1 MKKETGITLIA
12 LIVTIIILLIL
23 VAVSMSMILGNQG
36 ILTHAQQGANV
47 MYEAEVNTQKGFNSL
62 VTEMESVKN
71 TESIPI
77 KIGDYVAYH
86 PREENLEQYT
96 IKGENSGWV
105 DIENNPSVL
114 QNQTINQEEF
124 TWRVFSILNNRT
136 VELIACDTEVT
147 QNRTSI
153 GFCGEQGYN
162 NAVYILNDICNSL
175 YSNEQKQAVAR
186 SINIE
191 DVQNKIDTSKW
202 NYQEYINEEDI
213 ENPISYGQT
222 KHIESV
228 IYELNEQEEGVYY
241 PAIFAQEKTTKNK
254 IDDIVIKGNLEKSEQ
269 TQLITESYKKAN
281 DMDIEQTAWKMN
293 EEIFNT
299 NPFILVETKNHGKD
313 GNIYKELLGNSYNAN
328 TWIASR
334 GVNVSNIFGSSLNG
348 VIYPAGF
355 GIFELA
361 VNQIDFQE
369 MYYTNGY
376 KTGITSNHMA
386 TIRPIITIPIE
397 NMNMQVG
404 NGEKETPWE
413 IL

>member
-23 VAVSMSMILGNQG
+23 VAISMSMILGNQG

-62 VTEMESVKN
+62 VAEMESVEN

-86 PREENLEQYT
+86 PGEENLEQYT

-105 DIENNPSVL
+105 DIENNPNVL

-136 VELIACDTEVT
+136 VKLIACDTEVT

-191 DVQNKIDTSKW
+191 DVQNKIDANKW
-202 NYQEYINEEDI
+202 NYQEYINEEDL
-213 ENPISYGQT
+213 ENPISYGKV

-228 IYELNEQEEGVYY
+228 IYELNEQEQGVYY
-241 PAIFAQEKTTKNK
+241 PAIFSQEKTTKNK
-254 IDDIVIKGNLEKSEQ
+254 IEDILIKGNLEKSEQ
-269 TQLITESYKKAN
+269 TQLITESYKKASN
-281 DMDIEQTAWKMN
+281 MDIEQTAWKMD
-293 EEIFNT
+293 EQTFQT
-299 NPFILVETKNHGKD
+299 NPFLTVETKNHIED
-313 GNIYKELLGNSYNAN
+313 STIYQELLGSSYHTN

-348 VIYPAGF
+348 IIYPAGF

-376 KTGITSNHMA
+376 KTGITSYHTA
-386 TIRPIITIPIE
+386 TIRPIVTISIE
-397 NMNMQVG
+397 NINTEIG
-404 NGEKETPWE
+404 NGKKESPWE

>member
-62 VTEMESVKN
+62 VAEMESVEN
-71 TESIPI
+71 TESMSI

-202 NYQEYINEEDI
+202 NYQEYINEEDL
-213 ENPISYGQT
+213 ENPISYGKV

-228 IYELNEQEEGVYY
+228 IYELNEQEQGVYY
-241 PAIFAQEKTTKNK
+241 PAIFSQEKTTKNK
-254 IDDIVIKGNLEKSEQ
+254 IEDILIKGNLEKSEQ
-269 TQLITESYKKAN
+269 TQLITESYKKASN
-281 DMDIEQTAWKMN
+281 MDIEQTAWKMD
-293 EEIFNT
+293 EQTFQT
-299 NPFILVETKNHGKD
+299 NPFLTVETKNHIED
-313 GNIYKELLGNSYNAN
+313 STIYQELLGSSYHTN

-348 VIYPAGF
+348 IIYPAGF

-386 TIRPIITIPIE
+386 TIRPIVTIPIE
-397 NMNMQVG
+397 NINTQIG
-404 NGEKETPWE
+404 NGKKESPWE

>member
-23 VAVSMSMILGNQG
+23 VSVSMSMILGNQG
-36 ILTHAQQGANV
+36 ILTHAEQGANI

-62 VTEMESVKN
+62 VTEMESLES
-71 TESIPI
+71 TESIKI
-77 KIGDYVAYH
+77 KVGDYVAYH
-86 PREENLEQYT
+86 PGEDTLEQYT
-96 IKGENSGWV
+96 IEGENSGWI
-105 DIENNPSVL
+105 DIENNPNVL
-114 QNQTINQEEF
+114 QNQTVNQEDF
-124 TWRVFSILNNRT
+124 TWRVFSILNNNT
-136 VELIACDTEVT
+136 VELIACDTDIT
-147 QNRTSI
+147 KNRSNI

-162 NAVYILNDICNSL
+162 NAVYLLNDICNSL

-191 DVQNKIDTSKW
+191 DVQNKIDVSKW

-241 PAIFAQEKTTKNK
+241 PVIFAQEKTTKNK
-254 IDDIVIKGNLEKSEQ
+254 IDDIVIKGNLEKS
-269 TQLITESYKKAN
+269 TQIELITENYKKAN

-313 GNIYKELLGNSYNAN
+313 GNIYKELLGNSYNTN

>member
-1 MKKETGITLIA
+1 
-12 LIVTIIILLIL
+12 
-23 VAVSMSMILGNQG
+23 
-36 ILTHAQQGANV
+36 
-47 MYEAEVNTQKGFNSL
+47 
-62 VTEMESVKN
+62 
-71 TESIPI
+71 
-77 KIGDYVAYH
+77 
-86 PREENLEQYT
+86 
-96 IKGENSGWV
+96 
-105 DIENNPSVL
+105 
-114 QNQTINQEEF
+114 
-124 TWRVFSILNNRT
+124 
-136 VELIACDTEVT
+136 
-147 QNRTSI
+147 
-153 GFCGEQGYN
+153 
-162 NAVYILNDICNSL
+162 
-175 YSNEQKQAVAR
+175 
-186 SINIE
+186 
-191 DVQNKIDTSKW
+191 
-202 NYQEYINEEDI
+202 
-213 ENPISYGQT
+213 
-222 KHIESV
+222 
-228 IYELNEQEEGVYY
+228 
-241 PAIFAQEKTTKNK
+241 
-254 IDDIVIKGNLEKSEQ
+254 
-269 TQLITESYKKAN
+269 
-281 DMDIEQTAWKMN
+281 MDIEQTAWKMN

-313 GNIYKELLGNSYNAN
+313 GNIYKELLGNSYNTN